1 MAASMWDP
9 SVRAGFAERVKK
21 LSAESKGAWGKMNAS
36 GMLAH
41 LNDSYRVCI
50 GELKVK
56 PKHLPLRFT
65 PIKQLIIYM
74 LPFPKGAPTAPELV
88 ARCSCAVLADEQQAF
103 TAMFDRLAAVKPT
116 DALQE
121 HPAFG
126 PLTYKD
132 YGALMA
138 KHTEHHFR
146 QFGL

>member
-21 LSAESKGAWGKMNAS
+21 LSPDSKGAWGKMNAS

-41 LNDSYRVCI
+41 LNDSYRLCT
-50 GELKVK
+50 GELKAK
-56 PKHLPLRFT
+56 PKNLPLRFT
-65 PIKQLIIYM
+65 PIKQLIIYV

-88 ARCSCAVLADEQQAF
+88 ARCQGAVLADEQQAF
-103 TAMFDRLAAVKPT
+103 ARMFDRLAAVKPT
-116 DALQE
+116 DSLQD

-126 PLTYKD
+126 ALTYKT

-146 QFGL
+146 QFGI